1 MATFKAEVY
10 KHQKRSDGTWNVKI
24 RVTHNRQKKYL
35 STPIY
40 VKQDDITRSS
50 FKLKKNITDK
60 TDKMIEEYE
69 AICTEL
75 GLKLKSMPID
85 DLIKELEN
93 GVKPK
98 VENIDF
104 IAFAVRKIKEMEE
117 DGHGGS
123 ARSYKTTIESLKRFI
138 KRDTLAISEITS
150 VFMEDYE
157 KWLKDRKPL
166 SNRVLGDRALSLYPG
181 YIRALHNLAKKEYN
195 DEEMGII
202 RIPWSPLQK
211 YHVKKP
217 TPAKKRN
224 LSAEMI
230 RKILTLPDQPST
242 NIGCTRVNL
251 ARDVFALSFYL
262 IGMNTV
268 DLYNCD
274 CIADG
279 RITYQRTKTRGRRS
293 DKAEISV
300 KIEPEVMPLIEK
312 YRDKTGRRVFK
323 FYKMYASKDCLNT
336 AVNKG
341 LKKIGGILG
350 IDDLEFYAARHSW
363 ATIARNDLRINKYV
377 VHEALNHVDDA
388 MKVTDMYLEK
398 DYSQN
403 DDANRRVITYV
414 LTGDNGVK
422 KRKNKRE

>member
-10 KHQKRSDGTWNVKI
+10 KHQKRADGTWNVKI

-60 TDKMIEEYE
+60 TDKMIQEYE
-69 AICTEL
+69 AICADL
-75 GLKLKSMPID
+75 GLRLKSMSID
-85 DLIKELEN
+85 ELVSELEK

-104 IAFAVRKIKEMEE
+104 IAFAARKIEEMEKT
-117 DGHGGS
+117 GHGGS
-123 ARSYKTTIESLKRFI
+123 AKSYRTTIESLKRFI
-138 KRDTLAISEITS
+138 KRDALNISEITS

-157 KWLKDRKPL
+157 KWLRERKPL
-166 SNRVLGDRALSLYPG
+166 TNRVLGDRAISLYPS

-195 DEEMGII
+195 DEELGII
-202 RIPWSPLQK
+202 RIPWSPFAK

-217 TPAKKRN
+217 VPARKRN
-224 LSAEMI
+224 LPAEVI
-230 RKILTLPDQPST
+230 KKILTLPDQPST

-262 IGMNTV
+262 IGMNTA

-279 RITYQRTKTRGRRS
+279 RITYQRTKTKTRRQ

-312 YRDKTGRRVFK
+312 YLDKTGHRVFR
-323 FYKMYASKDCLNT
+323 FYRMYSTKEGLNT

-341 LKKIGGILG
+341 LKRIGEILG
-350 IDDLEFYAARHSW
+350 IEDLEFYAARHSW

-422 KRKNKRE
+422 RKKKK

>member
-1 MATFKAEVY
+1 MATFKAEIY

-40 VKQDDITRSS
+40 VKPDDITRS
-50 FKLKKNITDK
+50 FHLKKNITDK
-60 TDKMIEEYE
+60 TDRMIDEYE
-69 AICTEL
+69 AICTDL
-75 GLKLKSMPID
+75 GLKLKSMSIE
-85 DLIKELEN
+85 DLVKELEQ

-104 IAFAVRKIKEMEE
+104 IAFADKKIKEMEE

-123 ARSYKTTIESLKRFI
+123 AKSYRTTIESLKRFI
-138 KRDTLAISEITS
+138 KRDTLNISEITS
-150 VFMEDYE
+150 AFMEDYE

-166 SNRVLGDRALSLYPG
+166 TNRVLGDRAISLYPG

-195 DEEMGII
+195 DEELGII
-202 RIPWSPLQK
+202 RIPWSPFSK
-211 YHVKKP
+211 YHVKKA
-217 TPAKKRN
+217 TPARKRN
-224 LSAEMI
+224 LSAEVI
-230 RKILTLPDQPST
+230 RKILTMPDQPST

-251 ARDVFALSFYL
+251 ARDVFALSFFL
-262 IGMNTV
+262 IGMNTA

-274 CIADG
+274 CISDG
-279 RITYQRTKTRGRRS
+279 RITYQRTKTKNRRT

-300 KIEPEVMPLIEK
+300 KIETEVMPLIEK
-312 YRDKTGRRVFK
+312 YLDKTGRRVFK
-323 FYKMYASKDCLNT
+323 FYKNYSSSSGFNA
-336 AVNKG
+336 AVNRG
-341 LKKIGGILG
+341 LKKIGKILDV
-350 IDDLEFYAARHSW
+350 DDLEFYAARHSW
-363 ATIARNDLRINKYV
+363 ASIARNDLRVNKYV

-414 LTGDNGVK
+414 LTGDNGMK
-422 KRKNKRE
+422 KRKKKKK

>member
-1 MATFKAEVY
+1 MATFKAEIY

-40 VKQDDITRSS
+40 VKPDDITRTSY
-50 FKLKKNITDK
+50 KLKKNITDK
-60 TDKMIEEYE
+60 TDKMIEAYE
-69 AICTEL
+69 AICANL
-75 GLKLKSMPID
+75 GLKLKTMSVD
-85 DLIKELEN
+85 ELIAELEK
-93 GVKPK
+93 GVKPQ

-104 IAFAVRKIKEMEE
+104 ISFSVKKIQEMDENE
-117 DGHGGS
+117 HSGS
-123 ARSYKTTIESLKRFI
+123 AKSYRTTIESLKRFI

-150 VFMEDYE
+150 TFMEDYE
-157 KWLKDRKPL
+157 KWLRDRKPL
-166 SNRVLGDRALSLYPG
+166 TNRVLGDRAISLYPG

-202 RIPWSPLQK
+202 RIPWSPFAK
-211 YHVKKP
+211 YLVKKP

-224 LSAEMI
+224 LSAEVI
-230 RKILTLPDQPST
+230 RKIINLPDGPET
-242 NIGCTRVNL
+242 NIGLTRSIL
-251 ARDVFALSFYL
+251 AKDVFALSFFL
-262 IGMNTV
+262 IGMNTA

-274 CIADG
+274 SISDG
-279 RITYQRTKTRGRRS
+279 RITYQRTKTKNRRS

-300 KIEPEVMPLIEK
+300 KIEPEAMPLVEK
-312 YRDKTGRRVFK
+312 YLDKTKHRVFK
-323 FYKMYASKDCLNT
+323 FYKYYATADGLNA
-336 AVNKG
+336 AVNRG
-341 LKKIGGILG
+341 LKKIGEEVGVN
-350 IDDLEFYAARHSW
+350 DLEFYSARHSW
-363 ATIARNDLRINKYV
+363 ASIARNDLRINKYV

-414 LTGDNGVK
+414 LTGDDGVK
-422 KRKNKRE
+422 RKKKK

>member
-24 RVTHNRQKKYL
+24 RVTHNREKKYL
-35 STPIY
+35 STSIY
-40 VKQDDITRSS
+40 VKPDDITRS

-69 AICTEL
+69 AICSDL
-75 GLKLKSMPID
+75 GLRLKTMPIGE
-85 DLIKELEN
+85 LISELEK

-104 IAFAVRKIKEMEE
+104 IAFSARKIKEMEE
-117 DGHGGS
+117 DGRGGS
-123 ARSYKTTIESLKRFI
+123 AKSYKTTIESLKRFI

-150 VFMEDYE
+150 TFMEDYE
-157 KWLKDRKPL
+157 KWLRDRKPL
-166 SNRVLGDRALSLYPG
+166 TNRVLGDRAISMYPG

-195 DEEMGII
+195 DEELGII
-202 RIPWSPLQK
+202 RIPWSPFAK
-211 YHVKKP
+211 YLVKKP

-224 LSAEMI
+224 LPAEVI
-230 RKILTLPDQPST
+230 KKIITLPDGPET
-242 NIGCTRVNL
+242 NIGLTRANL
-251 ARDVFALSFYL
+251 AKDVFALSFFL
-262 IGMNTV
+262 IGMNTA

-274 CIADG
+274 CISDG
-279 RITYQRTKTRGRRS
+279 RITYQRTKTKNRRS

-300 KIEPEVMPLIEK
+300 KIEPEAMPLVEK
-312 YRDKTGRRVFK
+312 YLDKTRHRVFK
-323 FYKMYASKDCLNT
+323 FYKSYSSADGFNA
-336 AVNKG
+336 AVNRG
-341 LKKIGGILG
+341 LKKIGELVGV
-350 IDDLEFYAARHSW
+350 DDLEFYAARHSW
-363 ATIARNDLRINKYV
+363 ATIARNDLRVNKYV

-403 DDANRRVITYV
+403 DEANRRVITYV
-414 LTGDNGVK
+414 MTGDDGVK
-422 KRKNKRE
+422 RKKK

>member
-10 KHQKRSDGTWNVKI
+10 KHQKRADGTWNVKI

-60 TDKMIEEYE
+60 TDKMIQEYE
-69 AICTEL
+69 AICADL
-75 GLKLKSMPID
+75 GLRLKSMSID
-85 DLIKELEN
+85 ELVSELEK

-104 IAFAVRKIKEMEE
+104 IAFAARKIEEMEKT
-117 DGHGGS
+117 GHGGS
-123 ARSYKTTIESLKRFI
+123 AKSYRTTIESLKRFI
-138 KRDTLAISEITS
+138 KRDALNISEITS

-157 KWLKDRKPL
+157 KWLRERKPL
-166 SNRVLGDRALSLYPG
+166 TNRVLGDRAISLYPS

-195 DEEMGII
+195 DEELGII
-202 RIPWSPLQK
+202 RIPWSPFAK

-217 TPAKKRN
+217 IPARKRN
-224 LSAEMI
+224 LSAEVI

-262 IGMNTV
+262 IGMNTA

-279 RITYQRTKTRGRRS
+279 RITYQRTKTKTRRQ

-312 YRDKTGRRVFK
+312 YLDKTGHRVFR
-323 FYKMYASKDCLNT
+323 FYRMYSTKEGLNT

-341 LKKIGGILG
+341 LKRIGEILG
-350 IDDLEFYAARHSW
+350 IEDLEFYAARHSW

-414 LTGDNGVK
+414 LTGDNGVIK
-422 KRKNKRE
+422 KKK

>member
-10 KHQKRSDGTWNVKI
+10 KHQKRADGTWNVKI

-60 TDKMIEEYE
+60 TNKMIQEYE
-69 AICTEL
+69 AICADL
-75 GLKLKSMPID
+75 GLRLKSMSID
-85 DLIKELEN
+85 ELVSELEK

-104 IAFAVRKIKEMEE
+104 IAFAARKIEEMEKT
-117 DGHGGS
+117 GHGGS
-123 ARSYKTTIESLKRFI
+123 AKSYRTTIESLKRFI
-138 KRDTLAISEITS
+138 KRDALNISEITS

-157 KWLKDRKPL
+157 KWLRERKPL
-166 SNRVLGDRALSLYPG
+166 TNRVLGDRAISLYPS

-195 DEEMGII
+195 DEELGII
-202 RIPWSPLQK
+202 RIPWSPFAK

-217 TPAKKRN
+217 VPARKRN
-224 LSAEMI
+224 LPAEVI
-230 RKILTLPDQPST
+230 KKILTLPDQPST

-262 IGMNTV
+262 IGMNTA

-279 RITYQRTKTRGRRS
+279 RITYQRTKTKTRRQ

-312 YRDKTGRRVFK
+312 YLDKTGHRVFR
-323 FYKMYASKDCLNT
+323 FYRMYSTKEGLNT
-336 AVNKG
+336 AINKG
-341 LKKIGGILG
+341 LKRIGEILG
-350 IDDLEFYAARHSW
+350 IEDLEFYAARHSW

-422 KRKNKRE
+422 RKKKK